1 MMDLVLDWNKRK
13 IKPCKFANLSTPEA
27 ACVDHPDIVL
37 IFIGRLGFDPH
48 YKILRKDI
56 WGG

>member
-1 MMDLVLDWNKRK
+1 MLDWNKRK
-13 IKPCKFANLSTPEA
+13 IKPCKFANLPTPEA
-27 ACVDHPDIVL
+27 TCVDHPDIVL